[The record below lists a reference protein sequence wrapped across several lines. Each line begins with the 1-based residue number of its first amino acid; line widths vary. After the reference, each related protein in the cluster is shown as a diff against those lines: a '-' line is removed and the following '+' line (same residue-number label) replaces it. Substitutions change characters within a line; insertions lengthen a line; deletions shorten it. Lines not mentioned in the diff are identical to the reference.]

1 MHKRYGKKTRMLK
14 EQEAW
19 KIAGLVMLPVRFVQ
33 GWIFWGGGSRRFIYD
48 PSKLDPHAHE
58 WMANK
63 LQSAMPGAIL
73 GVKQII
79 GFILQHF
86 DLLYSSILIFS
97 LIELLSGLALMLGF
111 FSRLAGFSTMLI
123 SIVLMLAFGWQGAT
137 CMDEWTMAAATL
149 SMGFALTLSGASI
162 YSLDSF
168 CIRKYPHLE
177 NRKWFTYLASGPI
190 GFSQFKISALCILG
204 LTVAFTLWTYN
215 YYRGSILTP
224 YHTGPVSAGKHH
236 ITLSN
241 GSFGPNGSIKFTLYV
256 DGGTPA
262 IPSNIIRVELLNE
275 KNQVVENWEGDSLSL
290 VAEDK
295 IQNEYA
301 YNRVH
306 TGQYGIVAPL
316 SAMATITLAPPQMPL
331 PFRNGEYRLVVFTIN
346 GNRFELPLNHL
357 ESQ

>member
-1 MHKRYGKKTRMLK
+1 MLK
-14 EQEAW
+14 VQDAW
-19 KIAGLVMLPVRFVQ
+19 KIVGLVMLPVRFVQ

-149 SMGFALTLSGASI
+149 SMGFALTLSGASV
-162 YSLDSF
+162 YSFDSLF
-168 CIRKYPHLE
+168 IKKYPHLE
-177 NRKWFTYLASGPI
+177 NRKGFTIFASGPV
-190 GFSQFKISALCILG
+190 GFNPLKITALCVLG
-204 LTVAFTLWTYN
+204 LTVAFTLSTYN

-241 GSFGPNGSIKFTLYV
+241 GTFDPNGSIKFTLYV
-256 DGGTPA
+256 DAGTPA
-262 IPSNIIRVELLNE
+262 IPSNIIRIELLNE
-275 KNQVVENWEGDSLSL
+275 RNQIVENWEGDSLSL

-295 IQNEYA
+295 IQNEYV

-306 TGQYGIVAPL
+306 TGQYGIIAPL
-316 SAMATITLAPPQMPL
+316 SAKAIITLSLAQTSSQL
-331 PFRNGEYRLVVFTIN
+331 RKGEYRLVVFTIN
-346 GNRFELPLNHL
+346 GNRFELPLNHP